1 LSSAFVRFLAATIAQ
16 CSSDRPVRSRNAFIS
31 SPATVSVEMPSG
43 RFRTGSSANASI
55 APSDRTSDT
64 LLCASTATTDAIPER
79 ISIIPVTSPN
89 SPSAATVCTGRC
101 IAPSWSGTY
110 SSKID
115 VPSSRSSEQ
124 QTNESTS
131 VLGSIPASK

>member
-1 LSSAFVRFLAATIAQ
+1 M
-16 CSSDRPVRSRNAFIS
+16 SR
-31 SPATVSVEMPSG
+31 PATASVGNRSG
-43 RFRTGSSANASI
+43 RLITGSSANAST
-55 APSDRTSDT
+55 APSVRTSET
-64 LLCASTATTDAIPER
+64 LLCASTATTDARPEP
-79 ISIIPVTSPN
+79 ISIIPVATPN

-115 VPSSRSSEQ
+115 VPSRKSSEQ

-131 VLGSIPASK
+131 VRGSTPASW